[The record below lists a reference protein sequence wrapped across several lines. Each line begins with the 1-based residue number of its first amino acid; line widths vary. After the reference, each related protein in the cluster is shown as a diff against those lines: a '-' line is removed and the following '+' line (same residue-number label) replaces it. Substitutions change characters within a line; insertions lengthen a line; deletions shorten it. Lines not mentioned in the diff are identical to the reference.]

1 VVAFY
6 GFASAVYLETM
17 SSLPA
22 DKKRVERLKE
32 IFEEDSAK
40 SITPLTRTPF
50 YPLYPSFCVVWGFNV
65 DGRYRCVSGG
75 AGVGVFTKWLSKRR
89 GGSTT

>member
-1 VVAFY
+1 MFVYECIRSQFTSPGIRNVVAFY

-22 DKKRVERLKE
+22 DRKRVERLKE

-40 SITPLTRTPF
+40 STTPVYF
-50 YPLYPSFCVVWGFNV
+50 VIYSFL
-65 DGRYRCVSGG
+65 R
-75 AGVGVFTKWLSKRR
+75 VFCAS
-89 GGSTT
+89 

>member
-17 SSLPA
+17 SHLPA
-22 DKKRVERLKE
+22 DKKRVQRLKE

-40 SITPLTRTPF
+40 SMALIFLF
-50 YPLYPSFCVVWGFNV
+50 FVFFLFLEGNF
-65 DGRYRCVSGG
+65 RYGCVSCGTS
-75 AGVGVFTKWLSKRR
+75 VGVFKEWMFTRR
-89 GGSTT
+89 